1 MKYKIGFLTTSYFMS
16 DKFKQALKEL
26 NDTCEITFMSS
37 KGRILL
43 IIYLIYTM
51 SK

>member
-26 NDTCEITFMSS
+26 NDTCEITFRAQRGESF
-37 KGRILL
+37 
-43 IIYLIYTM
+43 
-51 SK
+51 